1 MMGFIRYRNIIDP
14 LNGPISKV
22 TAWQQKH
29 PLLGDYFESV
39 ASLLPELCPPKS
51 TDIYAHG
58 AGGGASK
65 SKITAVHKAISEA
78 LERWAFFH
86 VSLNETNQKTILLLD
101 TDPTST
107 GFACHPSYISCATR
121 KKSHEEAVERWSIY
135 NWWIGKLPARILTQN
150 ECNLQIEIMSPFDN
164 LKVFCCAS
172 KGERGFYIYGF
183 SAADSLERAKSQAL
197 IEQNR
202 NERALSKF
210 PPDQVPRFRC
220 DKRLFYFST
229 EEGFAQFNENLE
241 KSLLLRSFP
250 ERPRKLV
257 DREVKGPWTKYARVW
272 RTLYEGGEVWH
283 HSASEKIFLF

>member
-86 VSLNETNQKTILLLD
+86 VSLNETNQKTILRLD

-135 NWWIGKLPARILTQN
+135 NWWSQRISDVPHLAAR
-150 ECNLQIEIMSPFDN
+150 E
-164 LKVFCCAS
+164 
-172 KGERGFYIYGF
+172 
-183 SAADSLERAKSQAL
+183 
-197 IEQNR
+197 
-202 NERALSKF
+202 
-210 PPDQVPRFRC
+210 
-220 DKRLFYFST
+220 T
-229 EEGFAQFNENLE
+229 E
-241 KSLLLRSFP
+241 
-250 ERPRKLV
+250 
-257 DREVKGPWTKYARVW
+257 
-272 RTLYEGGEVWH
+272 
-283 HSASEKIFLF
+283 SASRQRAAIIALCRTRQTPFFREHRRSDINTMVGIYAPVLFGGVGENR